1 MIKDLVLRTR
11 SFRRFY
17 ENVPVEY
24 ETLKEL
30 VDLARNSASAA
41 NLQPLKYVLSCD
53 RTKNDVIFSHLTWA
67 GYLKDWPG
75 PDEGERPSAYII
87 ILKDKEISKSIDCDH
102 GIAAQSIML
111 GATDKGLGGCMIGA
125 VRRKSLH
132 KTMKLHSN
140 HEILLV
146 LAIGKPKETVEI
158 ELLGP
163 DLDIRYWRDS
173 DDVHHVPKRA
183 LEDII
188 VETT

>member
-1 MIKDLVLRTR
+1 MIKDLVLKTR
-11 SFRRFY
+11 SVRRFY
-17 ENVPVEY
+17 EDASVEY

-53 RTKNDVIFSHLTWA
+53 RKKNAVIFSHLAWA
-67 GYLKDWPG
+67 AYLKDWLG
-75 PDEGERPSAYII
+75 PEEGERPPAYIL
-87 ILKDKEISKSIDCDH
+87 ILKDKGLSKSIDCDH

-125 VRRKSLH
+125 VRRKRLH
-132 KTMKLHSN
+132 KALELPPIY
-140 HEILLV
+140 EILLV
-146 LAIGKPKETVEI
+146 LAIGTPKETVAI
-158 ELLGP
+158 EPLGP
-163 DLDIRYWRDS
+163 DQDIRYWRDS

-188 VETT
+188 VEV